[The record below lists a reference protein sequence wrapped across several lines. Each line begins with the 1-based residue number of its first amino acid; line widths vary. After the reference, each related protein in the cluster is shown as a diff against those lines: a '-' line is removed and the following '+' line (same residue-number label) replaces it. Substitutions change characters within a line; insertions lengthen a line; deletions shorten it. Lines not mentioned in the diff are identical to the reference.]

1 MKTNRDRTSSM
12 TTLPHASGGPAL
24 KMEGISKSF
33 SGVKALDDVRLEV
46 ARGEVHAVMGENG
59 AGKSTL
65 MKILSGLVQKDD
77 GRIYLAGKPVDIK
90 TPKAAL
96 DLGISMIHQEL
107 NPVRA
112 MTVSENIFLGKE
124 PVYSFTNVVNRKKQD
139 RKSVV

>member
-1 MKTNRDRTSSM
+1 METNCDQTNPM
-12 TTLPHASGGPAL
+12 TTLPHASAGPVL

-33 SGVKALDDVRLEV
+33 SGVRALEDVRLEV

-65 MKILSGLVQKDD
+65 MKILSGLVQKDA

-107 NPVRA
+107 NPV
-112 MTVSENIFLGKE
+112 
-124 PVYSFTNVVNRKKQD
+124 
-139 RKSVV
+139 